1 MTQNE
6 HIKQKLQT
14 YPQDLFES
22 YLENLLQAMPGPFS
36 YIVGYGSCLSQTTQS
51 DTSVPDF
58 YVVVHDYKTFYSS
71 WKAKQLNR
79 HLPPNIYHFYAD
91 DVILKYCVISRDD
104 LLAQVQIDA
113 PDVYHMGRFS
123 KRIALVYKHDE
134 DALEHLLN
142 IHTTAMRS
150 AFTLSHRLL
159 GPSADLDQAIE
170 KTLALSYIGDVRIE
184 ADDKVKKIYSAEKQ
198 YYQEVYAPLLEEWND
213 QDPRQEKD
221 EKLSF
226 WIRKSRIRARMR
238 WIKNVITASS
248 WIDYMLFKIE
258 RTKGIKLEVT
268 ERQKKFWFIS
278 IWPILWKFQRD
289 KIIK

>member
-14 YPQDLFES
+14 YPQDLFKS
-22 YLENLLQAMPGPFS
+22 YLENLLQAMPG
-36 YIVGYGSCLSQTTQS
+36 LSLILVAMDLVKSNHPKRHFRSRLYVCCARLQKLFILPGKPNNLI
-51 DTSVPDF
+51 DTF
-58 YVVVHDYKTFYSS
+58 H
-71 WKAKQLNR
+71 
-79 HLPPNIYHFYAD
+79 NIYHFYAD